1 MTRFKSLTNNREEK
15 MPAKKTEKK
24 VVKKVTTKSTAKKT
38 VVKPVVKP
46 TAKLMAKPIINKI
59 PKKELNNE
67 VATKTTP
74 VMAMPKIKIEPK
86 KLVKPLIF
94 LLVLALVYLLKDE
107 IIVAS
112 VNGRPV
118 TRWNLTKTMEKQ
130 YASNVLQNITLEM
143 LVEQELKK
151 AGVVVTDEEM
161 NAEISKIEEQLSAQG
176 QNLDDLLAA
185 QGLTRAEVKKQLTI
199 SKGLE
204 KLLAD
209 KVSASDEE
217 IKAYFE
223 QNKDAIGA
231 NAKLEDVSASIKTQL
246 SQQKL
251 VAEQQKWLAEVKK
264 NAKINYFKF
273 APSNDNLY

>member
-1 MTRFKSLTNNREEK
+1 
-15 MPAKKTEKK
+15 MPAKKPEKK
-24 VVKKVTTKSTAKKT
+24 VVKKVTAKHTAKKT
-38 VVKPVVKP
+38 VAKPAVKVASKPMVKPVVSK
-46 TAKLMAKPIINKI
+46 TS
-59 PKKELNNE
+59 KKESKKE
-67 VATKTTP
+67 IVTKTAS

-86 KLVKPLIF
+86 KLIKPLIF
-94 LLVLALVYLLKDE
+94 LLILALVYLLKDE

-118 TRWNLTKTMEKQ
+118 TRWSLTKTMEKQ

-161 NAEISKIEEQLSAQG
+161 EAEISKIEEQLSAQG

-209 KVSASDEE
+209 KVSVSDEE

-223 QNKDAIGA
+223 ENKDAIGA
-231 NAKLEDVSASIKTQL
+231 DTKLEDVSASIKTQL